1 VDPKTG
7 ANIKIGDVAFVQI
20 GPALK
25 EGAVVGG
32 IVIMRDGGNVLRV
45 IGELKE
51 IIRGASWLRR
61 L

>member
-1 VDPKTG
+1 MDLDRKG
-7 ANIKIGDVAFVQI
+7 
-20 GPALK
+20 
-25 EGAVVGG
+25 EVVGG
-32 IVIMRDGGNVLRV
+32 IVIMRDGENVLKV